1 MNKFTKNPTVLA
13 WIEDMKALLT
23 PDNVVVI
30 DGSEEQ
36 LEAQGDAQQRRH
48 SGAVSR
54 SCGGNAPAIQ
64 DNRRGRGQGEGS
76 L

>member
-36 LEAQGDAQQRRH
+36 LEALRA
-48 SGAVSR
+48 
-54 SCGGNAPAIQ
+54 
-64 DNRRGRGQGEGS
+64 
-76 L
+76 